1 MVKKNFYKMDIY
13 QKESFL
19 NHFQKQKQKKKK
31 KKQHNLP
38 FYKILIIL
46 FFSLILLSFLFI
58 KKEKP
63 LTKASTTLYYS
74 EYEAYSKTNSTCDVL
89 DPINLIKRRIDNGPI
104 EICEGKKSKH
114 VCYQNVNNYYDEIYA
129 HRSGIF
135 CEMENIVIDPS
146 NAHQSGLSFLNGP
159 VDSEHYGFPILNKG
173 FINAE
178 CKQKSLSLYYNQIY
192 QTYFNSW
199 NYEYNSKDETEELE
213 ELAPGKIIFFI
224 SRNQDSPNL
233 FHGNSEVIN
242 ALAVIYLFNLNPK
255 DIQVIFLE
263 SIEIPVTL
271 GNQTRDPD
279 KLEDPFY
286 YIYKNIISQ
295 GGEPLYKKF
304 EKKI

>member
-1 MVKKNFYKMDIY
+1 MDIY

-135 CEMENIVIDPS
+135 CEIIEAAFFVK
-146 NAHQSGLSFLNGP
+146 LK
-159 VDSEHYGFPILNKG
+159 IL
-173 FINAE
+173 
-178 CKQKSLSLYYNQIY
+178 L
-192 QTYFNSW
+192 
-199 NYEYNSKDETEELE
+199 
-213 ELAPGKIIFFI
+213 
-224 SRNQDSPNL
+224 
-233 FHGNSEVIN
+233 
-242 ALAVIYLFNLNPK
+242 
-255 DIQVIFLE
+255 
-263 SIEIPVTL
+263 
-271 GNQTRDPD
+271 
-279 KLEDPFY
+279 
-286 YIYKNIISQ
+286 
-295 GGEPLYKKF
+295 
-304 EKKI
+304 